1 MGPLSSQTLW
11 LWTSWT
17 FGAFSARPIVSLLV
31 TATSTVVAATSLSTT
46 VAATSVVT
54 ASSTVAVTT
63 TASVAPTSALVIT
76 TATAAASTFAVA
88 APTASI
94 AVTVSTT
101 ASAAALFDELGGDSA
116 FVLSRSENVERLGA
130 SRLCLRWHH
139 RSDEHAI
146 DGEFSIHTYDVADS
160 GTLVEQ

>member
-17 FGAFSARPIVSLLV
+17 FGAFSARPVVSLLV

-63 TASVAPTSALVIT
+63 TASVAATSALAIT
-76 TATAAASTFAVA
+76 TATASTFAVA